1 MVEIDSIINTPH
13 QKPPKWQDQNHTNHK
28 ANMSTDLSSYEI
40 ARLQRIKENKAV
52 LEQIGLRKLK
62 KKQPKP
68 SKQAATI
75 KKAERAKRKRA
86 TKVKPA
92 AQGSRRSK
100 RLKGQ
105 EADNIEIGE
114 CYHPT
119 DDPEQQEE
127 EIEPVVNYVDGWPTE
142 PAYLDDYEFQI
153 YAELRKWR
161 LMRKKELEIE
171 PYKICQNRT
180 LCELIRRRRNNSK
193 YATSSATVETD
204 LLKCWG
210 IGPSKARE
218 EGFGREMLDVMDG
231 DVVVEWFEQSRK
243 LISEE

>member
-1 MVEIDSIINTPH
+1 
-13 QKPPKWQDQNHTNHK
+13 
-28 ANMSTDLSSYEI
+28 MSTDLSSYEI
-40 ARLQRIKENKAV
+40 ARLQRIKENKAI

-62 KKQPKP
+62 KEQPKP
-68 SKQAATI
+68 LKQAATI
-75 KKAERAKRKRA
+75 KKEERAKRKRA
-86 TKVKPA
+86 TKNKPA

-105 EADNIEIGE
+105 EADNIEVGE
-114 CYHPT
+114 CYHP
-119 DDPEQQEE
+119 PEQHEE
-127 EIEPVVNYVDGWPTE
+127 EIEPVVNYIDGWPTE

-161 LMRKKELEIE
+161 LVRKKELDIE

-180 LCELIRRRRNNSK
+180 LCELIRRRRNNST
-193 YATSSATVETD
+193 YAMSSDTVETD
-204 LLKCWG
+204 LLACWG

-218 EGFGREMLDVMDG
+218 EGFGREMLVVMDG

-243 LISEE
+243 LTSEE